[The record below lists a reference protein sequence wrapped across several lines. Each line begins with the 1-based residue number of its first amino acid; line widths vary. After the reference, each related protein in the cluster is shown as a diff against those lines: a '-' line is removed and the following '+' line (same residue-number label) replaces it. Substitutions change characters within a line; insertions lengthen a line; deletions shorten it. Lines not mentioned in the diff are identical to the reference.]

1 MCEEAVPWVTVG
13 IAGDFDFDWEGS
25 RTAPASDLVSVGS
38 FVGWRL
44 VEVFGRCAARGD
56 RN

>member
-1 MCEEAVPWVTVG
+1 MTAG
-13 IAGDFDFDWEGS
+13 IAGDFDFDWKGS
-25 RTAPASDLVSVGS
+25 RTDPASDLVSVGS

-44 VEVFGRCAARGD
+44 VEVLGCCAARDD